1 MKSLS
6 QRLATLYPLCSS
18 GEGRTGGHGWGLF
31 DQESHPGIA
40 TWRRLTYAFQAFGEV
55 AQMASEGRLLPT
67 TNGGSIIS
75 DPSSFNSNFTTTV
88 LAGRSATGS
97 TLPSVKALIVL
108 QNHKVCNGD
117 NRTVGLP
124 WMVAF
129 AVESLPTIVPA
140 WQYSVSV
147 IDTDHAVPII
157 VAGGVAMASKNGT
170 LNITFPMQ
178 PPAVARVWLV
188 AA

>member
-1 MKSLS
+1 M
-6 QRLATLYPLCSS
+6 ATLYPLCSS

-31 DQESHPGIA
+31 DQESRPGVA
-40 TWRRLTYAFQAFGEV
+40 VWRRLTYAFQAFGEV
-55 AQMASEGRLLPT
+55 AQTASEGRLLSPT
-67 TNGGSIIS
+67 FTTTVPTEGGPPGGS
-75 DPSSFNSNFTTTV
+75 SSSNFTTTV

-97 TLPSVKALIVL
+97 ALPCVKALVVV

-124 WMVAF
+124 QVVAF
-129 AVESLPTIVPA
+129 ALGGLPAVVPA

-147 IDTDHAVPII
+147 IESDHTMPII
-157 VAGGVAMASKNGT
+157 VAGGVATASKHGT
-170 LNITFPMQ
+170 LNITFSLQ
-178 PPAVARVWLV
+178 PPAVALVRLV